1 MTLIIF
7 FSKYLPNSWKTLA
20 MRLAIRQSILLS
32 VLTMV
37 AMLVLYWLV
46 SNFVLVQISSDL
58 KYSLQQLNRVESQ
71 QGEKGL
77 IQRLDRLAIEN
88 ESRGHSHRYYL
99 YLSKDNNVLAG
110 SLRHWP
116 DEAKTNGKVSNI
128 LFEENDLP
136 KEWADVDEGLWP
148 TIATEFPDGSKLL
161 ITQSID
167 TTEQLNDFTMFV
179 MIFLVIAVTLISLF
193 LGWVQGRTILKKIER
208 INNTARNVERGELH
222 QRVALDN
229 HSKTDEFDELGIH
242 LNKMLDTIERLM
254 RDIKQVSQNI
264 AHDLRKPL
272 TRVQA
277 QLEGLQSQETVSA
290 EDLESS
296 LDDLEN
302 LNKTFNAILQLGRLE
317 SSNPQKNFSVVDL
330 SSLSESLDSVYME
343 IFKEKGIKW
352 DSSIQAKITVNGD
365 RQLLA
370 QAIINLFENALQY
383 TQVNETVNFSLEQKN
398 SLIHLSVTNSGVTLT
413 VNQLEEITKPF
424 VRLDDARSKEGN
436 GLGLSLVKAIFNA
449 HGSDLKLKVIDHH
462 FTAEA
467 VFNSNA

>member
-179 MIFLVIAVTLISLF
+179 MIF
-193 LGWVQGRTILKKIER
+193 W
-208 INNTARNVERGELH
+208 
-222 QRVALDN
+222 
-229 HSKTDEFDELGIH
+229 
-242 LNKMLDTIERLM
+242 
-254 RDIKQVSQNI
+254 
-264 AHDLRKPL
+264 
-272 TRVQA
+272 
-277 QLEGLQSQETVSA
+277 
-290 EDLESS
+290 
-296 LDDLEN
+296 
-302 LNKTFNAILQLGRLE
+302 
-317 SSNPQKNFSVVDL
+317 
-330 SSLSESLDSVYME
+330 
-343 IFKEKGIKW
+343 
-352 DSSIQAKITVNGD
+352 
-365 RQLLA
+365 
-370 QAIINLFENALQY
+370 
-383 TQVNETVNFSLEQKN
+383 
-398 SLIHLSVTNSGVTLT
+398 
-413 VNQLEEITKPF
+413 
-424 VRLDDARSKEGN
+424 
-436 GLGLSLVKAIFNA
+436 
-449 HGSDLKLKVIDHH
+449 
-462 FTAEA
+462 
-467 VFNSNA
+467 